1 MEVDK
6 RLAER
11 MSRLTESK
19 TLKMARLSREL
30 KEKGVDIISLS
41 LGEPDFGTPQHI
53 KDAAVEAMK
62 DGFTHY
68 PPVAGFND
76 LREAVA
82 QKYQVEHSMDVK
94 AANVLVSTGAKQS
107 LANLIMAIVD
117 FDDEV
122 LIPAPYWVTYPE
134 QVSLAGGKVKTIEA
148 KVDQDY
154 KVTAQQL
161 DDALTQNT
169 RMIIFSS
176 PSNPTGSVYT
186 KDELA
191 QMAKVFEKYPNLIIV
206 SDEIYEL
213 INFEGAHHSISA
225 HSNLH
230 ERLVIVNGV
239 SKGYA
244 MTGWR
249 IGYIVAPLWI
259 TEACEKIQGQ
269 LTSGTSSISMK
280 AALQALTGSHESCG
294 EMLKEFKSRRDFMIE
309 ALKEIPGLKMNT
321 PGGAFYLFID
331 VSSYYGK
338 SVDGVAINTGEDLVM
353 YLLEKANTALV
364 EGAAFG
370 APECLRISYAN
381 SLEQLT
387 EAVARIKKALA
398 QLS

>member
-30 KEKGVDIISLS
+30 KDQGVDIISLS

-53 KDAAVEAMK
+53 KDAAFKAME
-62 DGFTHY
+62 DGYTHY

-82 QKYQVEHSMDVK
+82 GKYRKEHSMDVQ
-94 AANVLVSTGAKQS
+94 ASNILVSTGAKQS
-107 LANLIMAIVD
+107 LANLILSLID
-117 FDDEV
+117 FNDEV

-134 QVSLAGGKVKTIEA
+134 QVSLAGGKVKVIEA

-154 KVTAQQL
+154 KVSAQQL
-161 DDALTQNT
+161 DNALTEHT

-186 KDELA
+186 RAELA
-191 QMAKVFEKYPNLIIV
+191 EMASVFEKYPNLIIV

-225 HSNLH
+225 HPSLH
-230 ERLVIVNGV
+230 HRLVIVNGV

-249 IGYIVAPLWI
+249 LGYIVAPLWI
-259 TEACEKIQGQ
+259 AQACEKIQGQ

-280 AALQALTGSHESCG
+280 AALEAITGSHESSN
-294 EMLKEFKSRRDFMIE
+294 EMLNKFKARRDFMIE
-309 ALKEIPGLKMNT
+309 ALKDIPGLKVNT
-321 PGGAFYLFID
+321 PGGAFYLFVD
-331 VSSYYGK
+331 VSAYYGK
-338 SVDGVAINTGEDLVM
+338 SGQGVTISNGEDLVM
-353 YLLEKANTALV
+353 YLLGKANVALV
-364 EGAAFG
+364 EGDAFG

-381 SLEQLT
+381 SLEQLE
-387 EAVARIKKALA
+387 EAVSRIKTALSK
-398 QLS
+398 LS